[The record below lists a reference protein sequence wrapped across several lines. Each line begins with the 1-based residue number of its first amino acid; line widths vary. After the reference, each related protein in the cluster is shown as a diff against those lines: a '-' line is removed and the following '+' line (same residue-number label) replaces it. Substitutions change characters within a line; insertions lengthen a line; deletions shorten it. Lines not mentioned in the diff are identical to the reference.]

1 LEWVTMQKY
10 FYLNYFVVYVVPLI
24 KVVCHILLLIV
35 AVGLDRVT
43 SPPLLLVGLRHSLLI
58 YE

>member
-1 LEWVTMQKY
+1 MQKY